1 MTHMDLKN
9 IFDKKFWLIL
19 LAILVVEILSY
30 LGFIW
35 PVINT
40 IGFFVIAAVALVLS
54 IMDIKYGLLLAL
66 AELFIGSFGHL
77 FVWEVKGVDI
87 SIRMALWLIVLWVW
101 LAQVIVLSFRPKRSE
116 VEKSLQGGTKDT
128 AKGSLG
134 SARDDKGEKE
144 KWYDFFKLPYGKY
157 FYLLFAFVAL
167 GLVVGYV
174 NHNNFANIVLDAN
187 SWFYLALIF
196 PLAQVF
202 GKGGPHPD
210 PLLTKERENNW
221 QVLVRLLAAAV
232 VWLSVETLAALA
244 FFSHLADWQNLGLYR
259 WLRVTGVGEVTSM
272 SSDFVRVFFQSH
284 IYVLAAVCLLLPLI
298 IKLIINQRGTKDTAK
313 GSLGSARDDKGG
325 VWLAWLLLTIGLT
338 VIIIGQS
345 RSFWLGL
352 AAALVI
358 FNVNYFFS
366 KDPYP
371 TSPLVRGRRKEGV
384 WRVWFKF
391 VGLFAASVIASL
403 LLMTTL
409 VKLPGFGAW
418 NMLSQRSNLN
428 EAAVSSRWA
437 LLPKLWQK
445 IGESPIIGKGF
456 GTTVIYKSSDPRVL
470 ATHPDGLYETYAF
483 EWGWLDLWLKLSLVG
498 ALIYLWFLFIL
509 ARDAWRL
516 NSPVGVGL
524 VMIITALAVIN
535 IFTPYLNHP
544 LGLGV
549 IMLTATYL
557 KNDGVE
563 K

>member
-1 MTHMDLKN
+1 MKN

-19 LAILVVEILSY
+19 AAILGVELASY
-30 LGFIW
+30 FGFVW
-35 PVINT
+35 PVVNT
-40 IGFFVIAAVALVLS
+40 IGFFVIAAAALVLS
-54 IMDIKYGLLLAL
+54 VVDIKYGLLLAF

-77 FVWEVKGVDI
+77 FTWEVRGVDI
-87 SIRMALWLIVLWVW
+87 SIRMALWLIILWVW
-101 LAQVIVLSFRPKRSE
+101 LAQTIIKIIKTKKIKPVL
-116 VEKSLQGGTKDT
+116 
-128 AKGSLG
+128 A
-134 SARDDKGEKE
+134 
-144 KWYDFFKLPYGKY
+144 LPYGKY

-210 PLLTKERENNW
+210 PLLRKERENNW
-221 QVLVRLLAAAV
+221 QDLVRLLAAAV

-272 SSDFVRVFFQSH
+272 SSDFVRIFFQSH
-284 IYVLAAVCLLLPLI
+284 IYVLLAVCLLMPLMAAA
-298 IKLIINQRGTKDTAK
+298 IKNKQGIWLKWWLVTA
-313 GSLGSARDDKGG
+313 
-325 VWLAWLLLTIGLT
+325 GLT
-338 VIIIGQS
+338 VIIITQS
-345 RSFWLGL
+345 RSFWVGL
-352 AAALVI
+352 AAALASLI
-358 FNVNYFFS
+358 IYLL
-366 KDPYP
+366 KTKLP
-371 TSPLVRGRRKEGV
+371 

-391 VGLFAASVIASL
+391 IGLFAASVIASL

-445 IGESPIIGKGF
+445 IGESPVLGRGF

-498 ALIYLWFLFIL
+498 ALIYLLFLLNLI
-509 ARDAWRL
+509 RDAWRL
-516 NSPVGVGL
+516 NSPNGIGL
-524 VMIITALAVIN
+524 VMIITALIVVN
-535 IFTPYLNHP
+535 VFTPYLNHP
-544 LGLGV
+544 LGLGIV
-549 IMLTATYL
+549 MLTACWL
-557 KNDGVE
+557 KA
-563 K
+563 KS